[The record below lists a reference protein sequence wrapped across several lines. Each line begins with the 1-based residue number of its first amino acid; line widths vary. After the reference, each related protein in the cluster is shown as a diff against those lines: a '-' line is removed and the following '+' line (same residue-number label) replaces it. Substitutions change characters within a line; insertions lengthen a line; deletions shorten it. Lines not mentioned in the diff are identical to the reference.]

1 MKKIIFLLLT
11 LIYSWHSQAQLFEV
25 ATCNGGIASNTYGPM
40 NSTTNSSATNRT
52 AVIYP
57 ASQLVGISGQEL
69 TSIYFKRVTASG
81 VMGGTPNFK
90 IYLKETTATDFGST
104 AIDWSTEIATATL
117 VYDSDPASAVGT
129 NAGWKSFVLSTPFTY
144 DGTENLAV
152 FMEYVNTGNTTTI
165 GWEYEYSAPCISTS
179 NNNTTKYIN
188 NTTGTLGA
196 SLTSSNYRRPWI
208 AFDFSV
214 SCPAP
219 TNVIVSNVTTTTAD
233 LSWTQGGTEFDWQ
246 YVVQPAG
253 TGIPSSG
260 IIDIDSDSFTHIDL
274 NPATDYE
281 VYVRAYCSFGDESVW
296 VGPINFTTQCVNF
309 TVPYFENFDAYS
321 AGSTTNNNAP
331 NCWAFLENAGGAGYG
346 FISSTTPNSA
356 PRNYYLFNSS
366 DASGNYMLVSPP
378 TTDLSNGLNRTRFYA
393 RGGGAGYTVQ
403 VGTLSDPLNP
413 NSFTL
418 IQSIPITTTHTQYI
432 VDIPTGTDSYLVF
445 RHGLGG
451 TSRSVYLDDIW
462 VEEIPT
468 TPPSC
473 AANIVATPNATCG
486 NFANSITWDA
496 TPGADGYYIT
506 IGTTSGGNDVADAV
520 NIVTTSYN
528 FSGTINT
535 TYYYTVVP
543 YNANGP
549 ATACV
554 EESFTTNANG
564 CYCTS
569 NPTSNDGLGITNVQ
583 IGSTD
588 FPNGD
593 VFYFDHTATPVDLAQ
608 GINANVQ
615 VTFATGFTYHTNI
628 WIDFNDDFTF
638 DSSELVYQGESL
650 ATNPTTLD
658 ASFIMPAGAPL
669 GNHRMR
675 IGTADSG
682 QATPN
687 PCYSGTWG
695 VTLDFTV
702 NVVVPSCSPV
712 TFNAPVIVPNCT
724 DSEYTIEIDVLT
736 LGDGTPVLTD
746 GTDSWPIN
754 STGIIVAG
762 PYAFATPVNLSI
774 LHGADATCDLPL
786 GNFNYIACP
795 PVNDECTGAITLT
808 VNPDFSCAAQTPG
821 TIAFA
826 TASPVDPAACGGT
839 ENDDVWFTF
848 VATATSHRIQLNN
861 VTGSTTDLYHSLW
874 TGADCGA
881 LTLVPGTCSDPNTS
895 TPTGLTIGQ
904 TYYLR
909 VYSWANAT
917 HNTTFNVCIGTP
929 PPPPSNDECSGA
941 IALTVNADYNCGVQ
955 TPGTITSATA
965 SPVDATACSGTEDD
979 DIWYSFV
986 ATATTHRIQLN
997 NVTGSTTDMYHSLWT
1012 GADCGSLTLVP
1023 GSCSDPNTSN
1033 PTGLVIGQTYYL
1045 RVYTWTATTGQTS
1058 AFNVCVG
1065 TDPALNTDTFNND
1078 SFVAYPN
1085 PVKDV
1090 LNLSYTSEI
1099 STVRV
1104 MNMLGQEVISKNLN
1118 AANAQ
1123 VDMSQLSAGTYIV
1136 NVTIGDTVKTIK
1148 VVKQ

>member
-1 MKKIIFLLLT
+1 M
-11 LIYSWHSQAQLFEV
+11 
-25 ATCNGGIASNTYGPM
+25 
-40 NSTTNSSATNRT
+40 
-52 AVIYP
+52 
-57 ASQLVGISGQEL
+57 
-69 TSIYFKRVTASG
+69 
-81 VMGGTPNFK
+81 
-90 IYLKETTATDFGST
+90 
-104 AIDWSTEIATATL
+104 
-117 VYDSDPASAVGT
+117 
-129 NAGWKSFVLSTPFTY
+129 
-144 DGTENLAV
+144 
-152 FMEYVNTGNTTTI
+152 
-165 GWEYEYSAPCISTS
+165 
-179 NNNTTKYIN
+179 
-188 NTTGTLGA
+188 
-196 SLTSSNYRRPWI
+196 
-208 AFDFSV
+208 
-214 SCPAP
+214 
-219 TNVIVSNVTTTTAD
+219 
-233 LSWTQGGTEFDWQ
+233 
-246 YVVQPAG
+246 
-253 TGIPSSG
+253 
-260 IIDIDSDSFTHIDL
+260 
-274 NPATDYE
+274 
-281 VYVRAYCSFGDESVW
+281 
-296 VGPINFTTQCVNF
+296 
-309 TVPYFENFDAYS
+309 PYFENFDAYS
-321 AGSTTNNNAP
+321 VGSTTNNNAP
-331 NCWAFLENAGGAGYG
+331 NCWAFLENTGGAGYG
-346 FISSTTPNSA
+346 YISSTTPNSA
-356 PRNYYLFNSS
+356 PRNYYLFNGS

-393 RGGGAGYTVQ
+393 RGGGAGYTVE

-418 IQSIPITTTHTQYI
+418 IQSIPITTTHTQYA
-432 VDIPTGTDSYLVF
+432 VNIPTGVDSYLVF

-473 AANIVATPNATCG
+473 ATNIVATPNATCG

-496 TPGADGYYIT
+496 TPVADGYYVT

-528 FSGTINT
+528 FLGTINT
-535 TYYYTVVP
+535 TYYYTIVP

-549 ATACV
+549 ATGCV
-554 EESFTTNANG
+554 EQSFITNANG
-564 CYCTS
+564 CYCAS
-569 NPTSNDGLGITNVQ
+569 VPTSNDGLGITNVQ
-583 IGSTD
+583 IGTTD

-593 VFYFDHTATPVDLAQ
+593 VMYFDHTATPVDLAQ

-615 VTFATGFTYHTNI
+615 VTFATGYTYHTNI

-638 DSSELVYQGESL
+638 DPSELVYQGESL
-650 ATNPTTLD
+650 ATNPTTLN

-675 IGTADSG
+675 IGTADTG
-682 QATPN
+682 QAIPN

-724 DSEYTIEIDVLT
+724 NSEYTIEIDVLT

-774 LHGADATCDLPL
+774 LHGVDTTCDLPL
-786 GNFNYIACP
+786 GSFNYIACP
-795 PVNDECTGAITLT
+795 PANDECSGAIALT
-808 VNPDFSCAAQTPG
+808 VNPDFLCAVQTPG

-826 TASPVDPAACGGT
+826 TASSVDATACAGT

-861 VTGSTTDLYHSLW
+861 VAGSTTDLYHSLW
-874 TGADCGA
+874 TGADCGT

-895 TPTGLTIGQ
+895 NPTGLTIGQ

-909 VYSWANAT
+909 IYSWANAT

-955 TPGTITSATA
+955 TPGTVTSATA
-965 SPVDATACSGTEDD
+965 SPVDTTACAGTEDD

-997 NVTGSTTDMYHSLWT
+997 NITGSTTDMYHSLWT
-1012 GADCGSLTLVP
+1012 GSDCGTLTLVP

-1033 PTGLVIGQTYYL
+1033 PTGLVVGQTYYL
-1045 RVYTWTATTGQTS
+1045 RIYTWTATTGQTS

-1099 STVRV
+1099 SNVRV
-1104 MNMLGQEVISKNLN
+1104 MNMLGQEVISRKLN
-1118 AANAQ
+1118 STTAQ
-1123 VDMSQLSAGTYIV
+1123 VDMSQLSTGTYIV
-1136 NVTIGDTVKTIK
+1136 NVTVGDTVKTIK